1 LLFNST
7 EASSHES
14 TNEFCRHCGD
24 GGFSGQLL
32 GLEQEQCE
40 LGHKQ
45 QWNWRLRR
53 RHSGLVDRR
62 ELPHVVLGLGRWR
75 RRV

>member
-7 EASSHES
+7 EVASHES
-14 TNEFCRHCGD
+14 TNYLRRRCGD

-32 GLEQEQCE
+32 GLEQEQRKF
-40 LGHKQ
+40 GRKQ

-53 RHSGLVDRR
+53 RHSGLVDRQ
-62 ELPHVVLGLGRWR
+62 ELPYLVLGLSRWR
-75 RRV
+75 RSV